1 MLDSF
6 VIICILIEYKFRR
19 CAMKATTVRIDD
31 DTLGRVDQL
40 ASELSRSRS
49 WVIKQAIERFLNYE
63 EWFVQEVKD
72 GLKEVKRG
80 EIATDDEV
88 AARFRKWGVDAR

>member
-1 MLDSF
+1 
-6 VIICILIEYKFRR
+6 
-19 CAMKATTVRIDD
+19 MKATTVRIDD
-31 DTLGRVDQL
+31 GTLGRVDQL